1 MAQSDRRTSPRPRL
15 NAAGQHEHLGRA
27 QAPVAAPDC
36 GVAACIGQSCVSGF
50 QAGGAGSIST
60 SSPHALQLDG
70 RAPACARGPVP
81 PTGGGRDV
89 ADRCLG
95 AGYCRSDRGRRPHER
110 RHTGD
115 RGTGSALSV
124 GESVRSPQPVPPA
137 DTAGL
142 RPGGWCC
149 WMCGK
154 WAGLTQP
161 QWRTS
166 TVAAVM
172 SGGMAGRGAC
182 VTVRGSRNVN
192 SRGGSRASNERA
204 YDLVRDRRPQA

>member
-1 MAQSDRRTSPRPRL
+1 MAHSDRRTSPRPRL

-36 GVAACIGQSCVSGF
+36 GVAACIGQSCVSRF

-70 RAPACARGPVP
+70 RARLLVLEDQCARRGEGE
-81 PTGGGRDV
+81 TLLTDASAQAIG
-89 ADRCLG
+89 
-95 AGYCRSDRGRRPHER
+95 CRSDRGRRPHER

-115 RGTGSALSV
+115 RGMGSALSV

-142 RPGGWCC
+142 RPGRLVLLNVRQVGR
-149 WMCGK
+149 
-154 WAGLTQP
+154 ANQP

-166 TVAAVM
+166 TVTAVM

-182 VTVRGSRNVN
+182 VTVRSSRNVN

-204 YDLVRDRRPQA
+204 